1 MHDMRVPRGRKGEGI
16 GGGLEVIK
24 TIGLLYVK
32 LDPSTSDDVSGLDKM
47 FERFIKY
54 CISQSEKYCSIH
66 VINDGRRI
74 TYL

>member
-1 MHDMRVPRGRKGEGI
+1 MHNMRVPRGRKGEGI

-47 FERFIKY
+47 FERFIKLLY
-54 CISQSEKYCSIH
+54 KPVREVLFH
-66 VINDGRRI
+66 
-74 TYL
+74 